1 MASRPGKVTRALALI
16 TLTTLSLAQSPRHA
30 LGQQATEMSTA
41 DRLRLLYSTQLNFT
55 SEGDPLIRLGLME
68 EAETIQ
74 ITPSEPVRIL
84 PSGEGGPEIE
94 VPGDKTL
101 TITRSQARAG
111 KYKHWVVV
119 DRLPVAQRQRAET
132 IKQAWLE
139 RGYPTEAFEVGGL
152 FAIKGKVFDSRTI
165 LFGVGGTSQMQEA
178 QRIKEKLQA
187 RFGIVGG
194 VHSQLVEHPSALLT
208 LRVEGMPVTIHHR
221 DILQLAPRADRDDKI
236 RYKVPGIKK
245 NYVNGTETRTY
256 TGTLIIAPDRKG
268 KLALIN
274 SLGAEKVL
282 KGVVPSEIFASAPA
296 EALKAQA
303 IAARN
308 EIFSAIGVRNLA
320 DPYMLRADVY
330 DQVYAGVSVED
341 ARTSKAVEQTRGQVM
356 FYGDEIIE
364 AFYSSNAGGFTENN
378 ENVWPMEPRPYLR
391 GKADAP
397 EAKVPSAYKDGISPA
412 ELPQFL
418 SKGLEAYSKDAPAS
432 SSKLFR
438 WKTSVSADKPEK
450 WLKDAGHDIGALR
463 DIKIISRGVS
473 GRIILLKA
481 IGSKGEATVEREL
494 NVRRLFGGLRSGLF
508 TMKINRQG
516 DRISSIDFDGAGFGH
531 GVGMCQT
538 GAMGMAAKG
547 LSHTEILTHYY
558 KGVSVRAL
566 Y

>member
-1 MASRPGKVTRALALI
+1 MTISR
-16 TLTTLSLAQSPRHA
+16 SS
-30 LGQQATEMSTA
+30 
-41 DRLRLLYSTQLNFT
+41 
-55 SEGDPLIRLGLME
+55 
-68 EAETIQ
+68 
-74 ITPSEPVRIL
+74 
-84 PSGEGGPEIE
+84 
-94 VPGDKTL
+94 
-101 TITRSQARAG
+101 AREG

-119 DRLPVAQRQRAET
+119 DRLPVAQRQRMET

-139 RGYPTEAFEVGGL
+139 RGYPTESFEVGGL

-165 LFGVGGTSQMQEA
+165 LFGVGGTSDLQNA

-208 LRVEGMPVTIHHR
+208 LEVEGLPITIQHR
-221 DILQLAPRADRDDKI
+221 DILQLAPKAGREDKI

-245 NYVNGTETRTY
+245 NYVQGTETRTY

-282 KGVVPSEIFASAPA
+282 KGVVPAEIFASAPP

-330 DQVYAGVSVED
+330 DQVYGGVAVED

-364 AFYSSNAGGFTENN
+364 AFYSSNSGGFTENN

-391 GKADAP
+391 GKPDAP
-397 EAKVPSAYKDGISPA
+397 AAKVPAQFKGGITTDKLTA
-412 ELPQFL
+412 FL
-418 SKGLEAYSKDAPAS
+418 NQGYDAYSKTSPAS

-438 WKTSVSADKPEK
+438 WKTNVSVDKPEA
-450 WLKDAGHDIGALR
+450 WLKDAGHNIGK
-463 DIKIISRGVS
+463 IKDVKVLSRGVS
-473 GRIILLKA
+473 GRVILLKVV
-481 IGSKGEATVEREL
+481 GTRGEATIEREL
-494 NVRRLFGGLRSGLF
+494 NVRRLFGGLKSGLF
-508 TMKINRQG
+508 TMKLNRSG
-516 DRISSIDFDGAGFGH
+516 ELVSSIDFHGAGFGH

-538 GAMGMAAKG
+538 GAMGMAAQG
-547 LSHTEILTHYY
+547 FSHDQILTHYY
-558 KGVSVRAL
+558 SGVNVKAL